1 MTPPIRLTS
10 TSLAHCPS
18 SLHGPG
24 YNPSAYGVG
33 MVHLGIG
40 AFHRA
45 HQAEFT
51 NRVLAKYGGDW
62 RSVGV
67 SLRSGAVRDQLSP
80 QDGLYTL
87 AVKNGVVTAYS
98 VIGSV
103 ADVLVAPENPQAVVE
118 LLSDEKIKIVTLT
131 ITEKGYCQDP
141 STNRLNLSHP
151 FIQHDLANLN
161 HPKSALGFLVAALKV
176 RFQTH
181 QQPLTIISC
190 DNLPSNG
197 RVLEALL
204 LQFAENTDPALARW
218 IKDNIAFPETM
229 VDRIVPATLVE
240 DRAEFTNATNL
251 IDEGLVKGEPFSQW
265 LIEDKFATPHPEWQ
279 HVGVQFVADV
289 QPYEEAKLRMLNG
302 SHSALAYLGYLAG
315 YTFIHETMANPDF
328 NGFADHLMRR
338 EAAPSLTPP
347 KELDLEFYA
356 GELKARYE
364 NAALQHKT
372 HQIAMDGSQKLP
384 QRLLGI
390 IRHNL
395 KNDLSYTACC
405 LAVAAWMRY
414 VMGTDEQ
421 GKPIDVQDPLAE
433 KFKKIAL
440 QNGNDPQK
448 LVASYLAVREVFTE
462 DMQHQTAFRE
472 KLVLCLGQLLT
483 DGSKKTVADFMQ
495 KRKP

>member
-1 MTPPIRLTS
+1 MIRPVRLTS
-10 TSLAHCPS
+10 ACLPHCPPV
-18 SLHGPG
+18 LHRPN
-24 YNPSAYGVG
+24 YDPSAHGAG

-51 NRVLAKYGGDW
+51 NRVLARYGGDW
-62 RSVGV
+62 RSIGV
-67 SLRSGAVRDQLSP
+67 SLRSGAVRGQLSP

-87 AVKNGVVTAYS
+87 AVKNDAFTEYT

-118 LLSDEKIKIVTLT
+118 LISDEKIKIVTLT

-141 STNRLNLSHP
+141 STNALNLSHP
-151 FIQHDLANLN
+151 HIQHDLKNLSQ
-161 HPKSALGFLVAALKV
+161 PKSALGFLVSALKA
-176 RFQTH
+176 RYQTH

-197 RVLEALL
+197 RMLEALI

-218 IKDNIAFPETM
+218 IKENIAFPDTM
-229 VDRIVPATLVE
+229 IDRIVPATLAK

-265 LIEDKFATPHPEWQ
+265 VIEDKFATPHPEWQ

-289 QPYEEAKLRMLNG
+289 EPYENAKLRMLNG

-315 YTFIHETMANPDF
+315 YTYIHETMENPDF
-328 NGFADHLMRR
+328 NDFADYLMRR

-356 GELKARYE
+356 DELKARYE
-364 NAALQHKT
+364 NAAMQHKT

-390 IRHNL
+390 IRHNM
-395 KNDLSYTACC
+395 KNDISYTACC

-421 GKPIDVQDPLAE
+421 GKPIDVQDPFAE
-433 KFKKIAL
+433 KFKKIAGK
-440 QNGNDPQK
+440 NGNDPQK
-448 LVASYLAVREVFTE
+448 LVKSYLAVREVFTE
-462 DMQHQTAFRE
+462 DIQHQTAFRE
-472 KLVLCLGQLLT
+472 KLVLYLGQLLT
-483 DGSKKTVADFMQ
+483 DGSKKTVAYFMQ
-495 KRKP
+495 KREP

>member
-1 MTPPIRLTS
+1 MTSPPKRLTS
-10 TSLAHCPS
+10 DQLHHCPDM
-18 SLHGPG
+18 LHGPG
-24 YNPSAYGVG
+24 YEPSAHGVS

-62 RSVGV
+62 RSIGI

-87 AVKNGVVTAYS
+87 AVKNGADTDYS

-103 ADVLVAPENPQAVVE
+103 AGVLVAPENPQVVVDF
-118 LLSDEKIKIVTLT
+118 LSSEKIKIVTLT

-141 STNRLNLSHP
+141 STNALDLSHP
-151 FIQHDLANLN
+151 DIQHDLAYPDR
-161 HPKSALGFLVAALKV
+161 PKSALGFLVAALKA

-197 RVLEALL
+197 RVLEKLL
-204 LQFAENTDPALARW
+204 LQFAEHSDPALVRW
-218 IKDNIAFPETM
+218 IKENIAFPETM
-229 VDRIVPATLVE
+229 IDRIVPATLAK
-240 DRAEFTNATNL
+240 DRAEFTNQTNI

-265 LIEDKFATPHPEWQ
+265 VIENKFATPHPPWDR
-279 HVGVQFVADV
+279 VGVQFVADV
-289 QPYEEAKLRMLNG
+289 EPYEDAKLRMLNG

-315 YTFIHETMANPDF
+315 YTYIHDVMENPDF

-347 KELDLEFYA
+347 EELDLEFYA
-356 GELKARYE
+356 DELKARYE
-364 NAALQHKT
+364 NAAMQHKT
-372 HQIAMDGSQKLP
+372 YQIAMDGSQKLP

-395 KNDLSYTACC
+395 AHHITCDACC
-405 LAVAAWMRY
+405 LSVAAWMRY
-414 VMGTDEQ
+414 AMGTDEQ
-421 GKPIDVQDPLAE
+421 GKIINVQDPHAE
-433 KFKKIAL
+433 KFKKIAE

-448 LVASYLAVREVFTE
+448 LVEAYLDIREIFSE
-462 DMQHQTAFRE
+462 DIAHQPAFRE
-472 KLVLCLGQLLT
+472 KLVFWLERLLT
-483 DGSKKTVADFMQ
+483 DGSKKTVAYFIQ
-495 KRKP
+495 K